1 MFENLK
7 IFIIYYSFKLYH
19 FFNLNIFLFIINY
32 LGGPLFTKMLQT
44 FFNLNDVNTNDT
56 LSGSIGSVT
65 IKKYLVIKNL
75 HDNIDIKLENSL
87 NILNIFLKN
96 NKIPFPFYFNEFRDI
111 NKKQVNLDLEK
122 NYSIEL
128 SQIFKNISNV
138 QVIDIFFSNKNYHYS
153 KLINGFRI
161 DEFLIKYPQFKN
173 EIFYNLYLS
182 FYLMLSKNIFHCDW
196 HFGNFLVNLDKNN
209 QIVLYILD
217 TGLMGK
223 LDNKLHYEKMIDM
236 FKINLLY
243 LEPINIIKFL
253 SFINLEPKATLSNFI
268 KESKN
273 INKLK
278 INYSKK
284 LILILKNA
292 TNNKL
297 KFPIV
302 ILYMIQGIIFMEK
315 FSINKD
321 LKNLKIFSEK
331 MGFTSEIV
339 KTIT

>member
-19 FFNLNIFLFIINY
+19 FLKLNIFLYIINY
-32 LGGPLFTKMLQT
+32 LGGPLFTKLLQT
-44 FFNLNDVNTNDT
+44 FTNLNNVDPNDT

-75 HDNIDIKLENSL
+75 HTNIDIKLEKSL
-87 NILNIFLKN
+87 NILNIFLKK
-96 NKIPFPFYFNEFRDI
+96 NKIPFPFYFDEFRYI
-111 NKKQVNLDLEK
+111 NRKQINLDLEK
-122 NYSIEL
+122 DYSIKL
-128 SQIFKNISNV
+128 SKIFKNISNV

-153 KLINGFRI
+153 KFINGFRI
-161 DEFLIKYPQFKN
+161 DEFLLTYPQFKN

-196 HFGNFLVNLDKNN
+196 HFGNFLVNLNKNN

-223 LDNKLHYEKMIDM
+223 LDNVLHHEKLIDM
-236 FKINLLY
+236 FKTNLLY

-253 SFINLEPKATLSNFI
+253 SFINLESKANISNFI

-278 INYSKK
+278 INYNEK

-315 FSINKD
+315 ISANKD
-321 LKNLKIFSEK
+321 LKNLKLFSEK
-331 MGFTSEIV
+331 MGFTSEIL
-339 KTIT
+339 KTIS